1 MRRAVSHAAPADA
14 AVARLPL
21 PFALMK
27 ILLALRPCS
36 PGLARRLAADEALA
50 KALGAKPNPAVGFLF
65 PRFFDASGPV
75 LPRLLALAEG
85 EPVSFLREVQCSPA
99 DLAASSHFEAICRST
114 IAQTRA
120 DSKATMAAYHS
131 DTLHPT
137 ASRWSVRLPQKIYL
151 SKPVAETAI
160 SHVDDWTGEYV
171 VGAQAAQGL
180 RTSGLTGFELR
191 PVLHHE
197 TGAGHDAGHH
207 LVARGLLP
215 AALEDTTTFET
226 FDDGPRQPST
236 PRRYGLLSYAAG
248 ALEDSPDL
256 ARTAEPWGAW
266 RTPVWIVRQRGRAW
280 FDEAQ
285 VRGWKFQ
292 PVLQAGS
299 RLHAEHTQRWDD
311 ILGQLHAAGAT
322 VQA

>member
-1 MRRAVSHAAPADA
+1 
-14 AVARLPL
+14 
-21 PFALMK
+21 MK
-27 ILLALRPCS
+27 IMLALRPCS
-36 PGLARRLAADEALA
+36 PGLANRLAADEALA
-50 KALGAKPNPAVGFLF
+50 RALGAKAHPALAYLF

-75 LPRLLALAEG
+75 LPHLLELAGG

-99 DLAASSHFEAICRST
+99 ELASCTHFEAVCRST

-151 SKPVAETAI
+151 SKPVAGTAI

-171 VGAQAAQGL
+171 IGPQAAQAL

-191 PVLHHE
+191 PLLHHE
-197 TGAGHDAGHH
+197 TGQGHDGGHH
-207 LVARGLLP
+207 LVARELLP
-215 AALEDTTTFET
+215 AALEDATTFET

-236 PRRYGLLSYAAG
+236 PRRYGLLSYAEG
-248 ALEDSPDL
+248 ALQESPDL

-266 RTPVWIVRQRGRAW
+266 RTPVWIVRQRARTW
-280 FDEAQ
+280 FDSAQ

-292 PVLQAGS
+292 PVLDAGS
-299 RLHAEHTQRWDD
+299 RLHAEHTQKWDD
-311 ILGQLHAAGAT
+311 VLGRLEEAGAGIIS
-322 VQA
+322 